1 MRVELLINHDLH
13 YLPDKLVNDS
23 LPGFRDTEMVSDG
36 LLSQLLDQDGND
48 AIEDGRGLEK
58 SLNILLVF
66 EGLPS
71 NLFVDIV

>member
-1 MRVELLINHDLH
+1 MGVELLLNHHLD
-13 YLPDKLVNDS
+13 YLPDKLINDS
-23 LPGFRDTEMVSDG
+23 LPGLRDTEMISDG

-66 EGLPS
+66 EGLPGD
-71 NLFVDIV
+71 LFVDIV

>member
-1 MRVELLINHDLH
+1 MGVKLLLNHHLD
-13 YLPDKLVNDS
+13 YLPDKLINDS
-23 LPGFRDTEMVSDG
+23 LPGLRDTEMISDG

-66 EGLPS
+66 EGFPG